1 MADDFVLIIKPS
13 VESIFQNFVEVLDE
27 VTINNV
33 THYYTLETGETD
45 RNTYCTSQIKSANFI
60 SAT

>member
-13 VESIFQNFVEVLDE
+13 DESTFQNFVEVMDE

-33 THYYTLETGETD
+33 THYYTSETGETD
-45 RNTYCTSQIKSANFI
+45 RKYLLHQPN
-60 SAT
+60 